1 MRSRC
6 TKLVATAAA
15 AVAFITLQLASP
27 TPAQCADGFPVAT
40 TPEQDAR
47 QAMVWDGADGVFVSW
62 LRKTSNSAPACRLY
76 VTKLDRT
83 TGARIWDDDLLVSD
97 FAAANSAVA
106 MASDGGRGAIVV
118 WTDANF
124 VLFVQRVKGSGDTAW
139 PRATTV
145 SSSPFPS
152 IWPLAVEDDAGGAII
167 AWTDF
172 HSTASAN
179 AYVQRVNHGG
189 ALGWRAG
196 GVALGATSA
205 TQAVGGGKNELQS
218 DGAGGAIVTWMG
230 MQTGRVQIY
239 AQRITR
245 AGALGWARGGV
256 RVAPSVRTQ
265 QPGTLVAAPDGGAIV
280 AFSETETAE
289 GRDLDLLAAG
299 LAPDGTPRWP
309 GGARVVGGAPGSQRN
324 VVGLSDGLG
333 GAFLAWDDFRPLRS
347 GGLALPHVFAQHL
360 AADGSPLW
368 QQNGVH
374 MGGAPAG
381 GLESGAAIASDDGG
395 GFWLTWAE
403 MQDLMPDAIDIRAG
417 HFLATGTPADGMP
430 RGGLTSCDAAGDQ
443 SAPFIVS
450 LGGSQVMLDWVD
462 ERNGN
467 GDIDLYAW
475 ASPTPQVVS
484 PSAKSGH
491 QRLTSL
497 VPRTRAG
504 GLEVEF
510 EVTEPGS
517 VTLTVCDLQG
527 RAVRRT
533 SIEAGP
539 GRHTFAFDR
548 AGIPGAG
555 IYFVRVDQ
563 HGESVTR
570 KVLILR

>member
-1 MRSRC
+1 MRRRR

-27 TPAQCADGFPVAT
+27 TPARCADGFPVAT
-40 TPEQDAR
+40 TPEQNVR
-47 QAMVWDGADGVFVSW
+47 QAMVWDGADGVLVSW
-62 LRKTSNSAPACRLY
+62 LRKIDNSSRPCRLY

-83 TGARIWDDDLLVSD
+83 TGVRMWDHDLLVSD
-97 FAAANSAVA
+97 FANVNSAVA
-106 MASDGGRGAIVV
+106 MASDGGRGAIVA
-118 WTDANF
+118 WADANY
-124 VLFVQRVKGSGDTAW
+124 VLFAQRVRGSGDTAW
-139 PRATTV
+139 PRATRV
-145 SSSPFPS
+145 SASPFPT
-152 IWPLAVEDDAGGAII
+152 IWPLAVGDEEGGAII

-172 HSTASAN
+172 HSSGSAN
-179 AYVQRVNHGG
+179 VYAQRVNHGG
-189 ALGWRAG
+189 ALYWRPG
-196 GVALGATSA
+196 GVMLGSTSGME
-205 TQAVGGGKNELQS
+205 AVGGGKNEMQS
-218 DGAGGAIVTWMG
+218 DGAGGAIVTWKG
-230 MQTGRVQIY
+230 TRNGLAQIY
-239 AQRITR
+239 AQRISG
-245 AGALGWARGGV
+245 AGAVRWAPAGV

-265 QPGTLVAAPDGGAIV
+265 QPGTLVATPDGGAIV

-289 GRDLDLLAAG
+289 GSDLDLLAAG

-309 GGARVVGGAPGSQRN
+309 GGARVVGGAPRSQRN

-360 AADGSPLW
+360 DADGSPLW

-381 GLESGAAIASDDGG
+381 GLESAAAIAADDRG

-403 MQDLMPDAIDIRAG
+403 MQDLVPDAIDIRAG
-417 HFLATGTPADGMP
+417 RFLATGRPADGMP
-430 RGGLTSCDAAGDQ
+430 RGGFTICDEAGNQ

-462 ERNGN
+462 ERDGS

-475 ASPTPQVVS
+475 VNPTPRVVS
-484 PSAKSGH
+484 PLAKSGH
-491 QRLTSL
+491 QRLPSL
-497 VPRTRAG
+497 VPRMRAG

-539 GRHTFAFDR
+539 GRHTFAIARD
-548 AGIPGAG
+548 GLPGAG
-555 IYFVRVDQ
+555 IYFLRMDQ
-563 HGESVTR
+563 RGQSVTR
-570 KVLILR
+570 KVLIVR